1 VTAPASPILRW
12 ITAGLLLAGAVL
24 ALVMP
29 FASAAF
35 LTLMLGSASVVAGI
49 SQLLRLSGAADLKA
63 KSFRALSGLL
73 YVAGGLWCLVSP
85 ITSTV
90 SLTLFVGAML
100 AFQGVM
106 ELAVAASSPIPAR
119 TLVLVDGLITTLLG
133 GLLIAHWPSD
143 SVWALGTLF
152 ASGLAI
158 SAVNLLTS
166 PSARIASTTDISTA
180 A

>member
-12 ITAGLLLAGAVL
+12 ITAGLLLAAAIL

-29 FASAAF
+29 F
-35 LTLMLGSASVVAGI
+35 
-49 SQLLRLSGAADLKA
+49 
-63 KSFRALSGLL
+63 
-73 YVAGGLWCLVSP
+73 
-85 ITSTV
+85 
-90 SLTLFVGAML
+90 
-100 AFQGVM
+100 
-106 ELAVAASSPIPAR
+106 ASSPIPAR

-166 PSARIASTTDISTA
+166 PSARIASTTEISTA